1 MIAHRRPSRFQWW
14 WLIWAAA
21 GLCLFMSGALV
32 GAVSNGGGFGPQ
44 AGFFQF
50 LAPPFGDKE
59 RVSIL
64 AVGVDNSQGRG
75 LADTII
81 ALMVWPKT
89 EEIAALS
96 IPRDSWVV
104 VPGLG
109 ESRINASHSYGGLPL
124 TVETVETLLGLP
136 FEYYVEVNVSG
147 LVKLIDAIGGV
158 DIEVEKRMR
167 YRDRSQHLEIDL
179 QPGLQHLNGEQAVG
193 YARFRHDATGDL
205 GRIERQ
211 QKFLRAVAR
220 EVLSPKHMVGVPK
233 LANAFVN
240 TVTTNMTVRD
250 VLSLKRILEQA
261 GPEGIRMATLPATP
275 GTVHGQSVLELDP
288 QQVQQAVDRVL
299 FGEGIRVTVL
309 NGTEVSGLAAQTAE
323 LLAENGYDVVEV
335 GNAERTT
342 ETTLV
347 IDHRGQ
353 SRRAERVSNVIG
365 GGVISVAPD
374 GQNPADVT
382 VILGR
387 DMERAGR

>member
-1 MIAHRRPSRFQWW
+1 
-14 WLIWAAA
+14 
-21 GLCLFMSGALV
+21 
-32 GAVSNGGGFGPQ
+32 
-44 AGFFQF
+44 
-50 LAPPFGDKE
+50 
-59 RVSIL
+59 
-64 AVGVDNSQGRG
+64 
-75 LADTII
+75 
-81 ALMVWPKT
+81 MVWPKT

-374 GQNPADVT
+374 GENPADVT